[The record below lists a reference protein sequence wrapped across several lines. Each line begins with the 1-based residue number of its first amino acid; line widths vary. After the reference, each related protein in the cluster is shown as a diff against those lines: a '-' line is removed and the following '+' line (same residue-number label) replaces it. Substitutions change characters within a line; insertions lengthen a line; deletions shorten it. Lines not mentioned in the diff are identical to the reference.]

1 MWHFLLRWL
10 ACLAVVAACCLP
22 VHAQPA
28 GKMETNKGVDNSD
41 KVPAGQSAFA
51 AFATLLVLV
60 VACMPSRKRP

>member
-1 MWHFLLRWL
+1 
-10 ACLAVVAACCLP
+10 
-22 VHAQPA
+22 
-28 GKMETNKGVDNSD
+28 METNKGVDNSD